1 MGMINKVQFV
11 PSTEIQNTAITTT
24 DCRGPIV
31 DMEGSEGVLFT
42 FQQSSGASSGGI
54 TAFRVMGS
62 TGNSTGNMVPMGGST
77 GTVITFSSSAY
88 AGATMDDKFVAI
100 DVVKPV
106 GSSAPK
112 RYIQLVV
119 DNCTQVV
126 HFTAMKYGLRHQGSS
141 DIKNASSQVLNTTS
155 IVGAASS

>member
-11 PSTEIQNTAITTT
+11 PSTEVQNAAIATT

-31 DMEGSEGVLFT
+31 DMEGAEGAILT
-42 FQQSSGASSGGI
+42 FQQSSGGTSGGV

-62 TGNSTGNMVPMGGST
+62 TGDSTAGMVPMGGST
-77 GTVITFSSSAY
+77 GTVITMSSGAFV
-88 AGATMDDKFVAI
+88 GATMDNKFVAI
-100 DVVKPV
+100 DVIKPV
-106 GSSAPK
+106 GNPAK

-119 DNCTQVV
+119 DNCTSWVA
-126 HFTAMKYGLRHQGSS
+126 FGAMKYGLRYQGSS
-141 DIKNASSQVLNTTS
+141 DVILASSQVLNTTS